1 MISSIVGPGGDDGF
15 APRALRSSGGCG
27 EISARRS
34 RTALVTGTKGQGALF
49 QTGPEA
55 TICRHDDQR

>member
-34 RTALVTGTKGQGALF
+34 RTALVTGTKGQGSCSKPA
-49 QTGPEA
+49 PDA